1 MTPRVGL
8 LWDEKT
14 VFSRVLQE
22 CGVSCEHVTPQML
35 ATPFFRGRF
44 CAIIVPTGFGNPAYS
59 RLLPA
64 LRASSSRIR
73 KFLEN
78 GGRLLVFG
86 PGADRRDAYDWLPFR
101 VLYTHRKQEGGIECV
116 SSQPCASLFAG
127 YDPSAI
133 ECDGFFPEH
142 DCEVIA
148 RAGDGAVLIRCSAGS
163 GEAVVTTVHEYPSQP
178 FIRQFCSGTSEILL

>member
-1 MTPRVGL
+1 VTPRVGL

-14 VFSRVLQE
+14 IFSRVLEE
-22 CGVSCEHVTPQML
+22 CGVSCEHVTPQLL

-44 CAIIVPTGFGNPAYS
+44 CAIIVPTGFANPTYS

-86 PGADRRDAYDWLPFR
+86 PGSDRRDAYDWLPFR
-101 VLYTHRKQEGGIECV
+101 VLYTHRKHEGVIEYT
-116 SSQPCASLFAG
+116 SSHACTSLFAG
-127 YDPSAI
+127 YDPNAI

-148 RAGDGAVLIRCSAGS
+148 RTADGAVLIRCSAGS
-163 GEAVVTTVHEYPSQP
+163 GEAVVTTVHEYPSQA